1 MRREIIKMG
10 VSHSSKPP
18 VFDQNEEVNF
28 DHFQILR
35 AIGKGSF
42 GKVCIVQKK
51 DTKKMYAMKYMNKQ
65 KCIERNEVRNVLKE
79 LQIMQ
84 SLEHPYLVNLWFAF
98 QDVEDMFMVV
108 DLLLGGDLR
117 YHLQQ
122 NVHFTETTVK
132 LYISEIALALGYLR
146 SKHIIHRDIK
156 PDNILLD
163 EDGHVHIT
171 DFNIAA
177 TIKEDTQMTSVAG
190 TKPYMAPEMFQPCL
204 EGHPGYSY
212 AVDWW
217 SLGITAYE
225 LLKGQRPYHI
235 RSGMAVNDIIQLF
248 HTVNVNY
255 PSTWSAGMES
265 LLRKLLMLEPQHRLS
280 HLSDLQEFNYLSDIN
295 WDAVMLKKVIP
306 GFMPN
311 KGRLN
316 CDPTFELEE
325 MILESK
331 PLHKKKKR
339 LAKKL
344 RENRRDSSPQSG
356 QMQRRLE
363 SVQNEFRI
371 FNREKLRTCQDQKEE
386 NDNIIDEKEK
396 IEETED
402 GKNNNIV
409 PPTYV

>member
-84 SLEHPYLVNLWFAF
+84 SLEHPYLVNLW
-98 QDVEDMFMVV
+98 
-108 DLLLGGDLR
+108 
-117 YHLQQ
+117 
-122 NVHFTETTVK
+122 
-132 LYISEIALALGYLR
+132 
-146 SKHIIHRDIK
+146 DIK

-295 WDAVMLKKVIP
+295 WDAVMLKKVAP

-363 SVQNEFRI
+363 SVQNEFTI

-386 NDNIIDEKEK
+386 NDNSTDEKEK

-409 PPTYV
+409 LPTYV